1 MIPTCNSS
9 VFSPNSPI
17 YQSHLPYKP
26 TENLPNSIAQIRQVN
41 DVNIHFTYNKQS
53 HIPSL
58 SNSFKEQCDK
68 IKNIFH
74 TVEEINLRVLSTKY
88 FSIHNLSISPLSM

>member
-1 MIPTCNSS
+1 MIPTRNSS
-9 VFSPNSPI
+9 VFSPNSPV

-26 TENLPNSIAQIRQVN
+26 TENLPSSITQIRQVN
-41 DVNIHFTYNKQS
+41 DVKTHFTYNKKS

-58 SNSFKEQCDK
+58 SSSFKEQCDK
-68 IKNIFH
+68 IKIIFH

-88 FSIHNLSISPLSM
+88 FSIQ